1 MHVVG
6 LTCERLSCQRL
17 LVYITRRI
25 VSDMVTSL
33 MYCYLCWHDG
43 SIAEIVIIKYTV
55 RSTYW
60 IHSVFLQANRPK
72 LRTKIIGSM
81 KGIYLYI
88 LRNIQY
94 IELESKCPGVSNK
107 GEPCVSHLEYRKDS
121 SSLPLCSLVL
131 CYFR

>member
-1 MHVVG
+1 
-6 LTCERLSCQRL
+6 
-17 LVYITRRI
+17 
-25 VSDMVTSL
+25 

-107 GEPCVSHLEYRKDS
+107 GEPCVSHLEYRKD
-121 SSLPLCSLVL
+121 
-131 CYFR
+131 